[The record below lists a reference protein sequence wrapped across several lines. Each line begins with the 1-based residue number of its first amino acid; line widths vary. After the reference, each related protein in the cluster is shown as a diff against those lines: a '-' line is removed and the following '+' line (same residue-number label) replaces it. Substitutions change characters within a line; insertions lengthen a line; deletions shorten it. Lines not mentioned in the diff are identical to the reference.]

1 MKQLTDILLPYQ
13 KDWIQMDD
21 KIAFWIKS
29 RRIGATYIEALRAV
43 LERLE
48 HSYDYNLVSAN
59 ARTSS
64 EYINYVKMWAEVIN
78 AMAGSEYID
87 LDDSTTEVVRFPN
100 GSKIVALSSNPTA
113 LRGRGGSVT
122 IDEAAFADN
131 PEELWK
137 AAQPCAQWGGK
148 IRVISSMSSPDHW
161 FSETVS
167 KIERK
172 ELNYGLLKTTVY
184 DAVDQGLAQKV
195 PGKWQDLLPNIKEC
209 NDLFISNLKEEV
221 GSEAAFSQEYECIP
235 SKESMLID
243 TYTYDKLILGDV
255 PEQLNPDQ
263 KYGDL
268 FIGVDI
274 GRYHDQTC
282 IWVLERGYDKEAEPH
297 LREVYRTV
305 AVKFVKNMTFEAQYQ
320 LISKYLSLPNVIK
333 CNIDRSGLGLQL
345 SEQLVSEHGSLV
357 EGVAISSPEKQG
369 LVERTLKYIS
379 QERVSLPP
387 DSDIKSDIVCMR
399 RIITAKGNTSY
410 DGKSAIGHGDA
421 FIALAMALRAAD
433 KTSHMQILTQT

>member
-1 MKQLTDILLPYQ
+1 MKELTDLLLPYQ
-13 KDWIQMDD
+13 KEWIQMDD

-48 HSYDYNLVSAN
+48 HKYDYNLVSAN

-64 EYINYVKMWAEVIN
+64 EYITYVKLWSQVIN
-78 AMAGSEYID
+78 EMAGTDYID

-100 GSKIVALSSNPTA
+100 GSKIVALSSNPTG

-161 FSETVS
+161 FSETVA

-172 ELNYGLLKTTVY
+172 ELNYGMLKTTIY
-184 DAVDQGLAQKV
+184 DAVNQGLAQKI
-195 PGKWQDLLPNIKEC
+195 PGLWQNQLPDIKAC
-209 NDLFISNLKEEV
+209 NDFFISNLKQEV
-221 GSEAAFSQEYECIP
+221 GSEAAFSQEFECIP
-235 SKESMLID
+235 AKESMLID
-243 TYTYDKLILGDV
+243 TNTYDNLALSMV
-255 PEQLNPDQ
+255 PEQLDPSQ

-274 GRYHDQTC
+274 GRFKDQTC
-282 IWVLERGYDKEAEPH
+282 IWVLERGFDKEAPPH
-297 LREVYRTV
+297 LRDVYRTV
-305 AVKFVKNMTFEAQYQ
+305 AVKLVQNMTFEAQYQ
-320 LISKYLSLPNVIK
+320 LISQYLTLPNVIK
-333 CNIDRSGLGLQL
+333 CNVDRSGLGLQL
-345 SEQLVSEHGSLV
+345 AEQLVSEYGNLV
-357 EGVAISSPEKQG
+357 EGVAISAPEKQG

-379 QERVSLPP
+379 QERVSLPKDP
-387 DSDIKSDIVCMR
+387 DIKSDIICMR
-399 RIITAKGNTSY
+399 RIVTQKGNISY
-410 DGKSAIGHGDA
+410 DGRSNIGHGDC
-421 FIALAMALRAAD
+421 FIALAMALRGAD
-433 KTSHMQILTQT
+433 KTANFSMSTA